1 METTGAAETTDEAER
16 KGLGTPA
23 TRAAIIEKLV
33 QTGFAE
39 RKGKSIVA
47 THNGISL
54 VSVLPEKLT
63 SPILTSDWE
72 NNLAEIAKGNYP
84 PEQFMKGIEDL
95 TRELVTTYSF
105 ITDEDRAI
113 FRAPREVIGICPR
126 CGSDVHESKN
136 NFYCANKSCKFV
148 MWKNDRFFTSK
159 RKEITKKMASDLLA
173 KGRTKVKGL
182 YSEKK
187 DKTYDADVVLI
198 DSNDKYVHF
207 RLDFDGK

>member
-1 METTGAAETTDEAER
+1 MEVCGS
-16 KGLGTPA
+16 
-23 TRAAIIEKLV
+23 
-33 QTGFAE
+33 

>member
-1 METTGAAETTDEAER
+1 MRRRTVYGKVKSFYLRAGKISNSFLKDIFIRTQTAPKMYFVLQKAKPLPFHQKSKRVISPPKAFTEDTLLSSMETAGAAETTDEAER

-72 NNLAEIAKGNYP
+72 NNLCRDW
-84 PEQFMKGIEDL
+84 Q
-95 TRELVTTYSF
+95 
-105 ITDEDRAI
+105 RAI
-113 FRAPREVIGICPR
+113 IRR
-126 CGSDVHESKN
+126 SS
-136 NFYCANKSCKFV
+136 
-148 MWKNDRFFTSK
+148 
-159 RKEITKKMASDLLA
+159 L
-173 KGRTKVKGL
+173 
-182 YSEKK
+182 
-187 DKTYDADVVLI
+187 
-198 DSNDKYVHF
+198 
-207 RLDFDGK
+207 

>member
-1 METTGAAETTDEAER
+1 MCIRDR
-16 KGLGTPA
+16 
-23 TRAAIIEKLV
+23 
-33 QTGFAE
+33 

-113 FRAPREVIGICPR
+113 FRAPREVIAV
-126 CGSDVHESKN
+126 SYTHLDV
-136 NFYCANKSCKFV
+136 Y
-148 MWKNDRFFTSK
+148 K
-159 RKEITKKMASDLLA
+159 RQ
-173 KGRTKVKGL
+173 
-182 YSEKK
+182 
-187 DKTYDADVVLI
+187 
-198 DSNDKYVHF
+198 
-207 RLDFDGK
+207 